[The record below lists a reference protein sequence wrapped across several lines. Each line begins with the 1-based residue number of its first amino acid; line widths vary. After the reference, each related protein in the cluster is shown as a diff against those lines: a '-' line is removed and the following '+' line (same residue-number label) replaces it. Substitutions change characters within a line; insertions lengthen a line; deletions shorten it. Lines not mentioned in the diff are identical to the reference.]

1 MSLRQLNLSAAI
13 LHYSLAVGFSI
24 YFNNINKKY
33 GNKKIKGVELSTR
46 DHKLVLSDISE
57 GCTSTTREEEKEG
70 HVVYCNT
77 EGGSGISADWV
88 SHEFQTIDI
97 KVIQGLLI
105 GFFIITGTFHL
116 FYYIGNAETSSS
128 KTTINNFYSKAIKNE
143 NNFYRW
149 IEYAITA
156 TMMLY
161 VIAYTS
167 GVKDTNVY
175 IMLFATNLTLI
186 SLGQA
191 VEVAVRDGKSW
202 WLPML
207 TSFLLLI
214 SEFAVIMRS
223 FWKRLKEV
231 NDYIKLPNH
240 PEGNVTDTKI
250 PSWLNIMIVVL
261 FVFFSCFGFV
271 SLYGAY
277 NHTSYDKIEKAYI
290 ILSFV
295 SKAVLA
301 SFVAY
306 GTGQR
311 QTDLNTMDN
320 KNNL

>member
-13 LHYSLAVGFSI
+13 LHYTLAIGFSV
-24 YFNNINKKY
+24 YFLQINKKY
-33 GNKKIKGVELSTR
+33 GNKQIRGVELSTR
-46 DHKLVLSDISE
+46 DHKLVITNIQP
-57 GCTSTTREEEKEG
+57 GNCTPSTKEEEKNG
-70 HVVYCNT
+70 LTKVCNDD
-77 EGGSGISADWV
+77 GSGVNALWISYD
-88 SHEFQTIDI
+88 FGTLDI

-116 FYYIGNAETSSS
+116 FYYIGNEQKSSS
-128 KTTINNFYSKAIKNE
+128 KTTIHNFYSNVIQNE

-149 IEYAITA
+149 IEYSITA

-175 IMLFATNLTLI
+175 LMLFATNVTLI
-186 SLGQA
+186 SLGQT

-223 FWKRLKEV
+223 FWRRLDEV
-231 NDYIKLPNH
+231 NTYLKLPNH
-240 PEGNVTDTKI
+240 PPANKIENAEI
-250 PSWLNIMIVVL
+250 PSWLNIMIILL

-301 SFVAY
+301 SFIAY
-306 GTGQR
+306 GTAQR
-311 QTDLNTMDN
+311 QTQTE
-320 KNNL
+320 

>member
-1 MSLRQLNLSAAI
+1 MSLRQLNLSAAL
-13 LHYSLAVGFSI
+13 LHYSLAIGFSV

-46 DHKLVLSDISE
+46 DHKLVLDDIE
-57 GCTSTTREEEKEG
+57 TGCVETTKEEEKNG

-77 EGGSGISADWV
+77 PGGSGIRADWV
-88 SHEFQTIDI
+88 SYELGTLDI

-116 FYYIGNAETSSS
+116 FYYIGNAQKSSS
-128 KTTINNFYSKAIKNE
+128 KTTINNFYSNAIQNE

-149 IEYAITA
+149 IEYSITA

-175 IMLFATNLTLI
+175 LMLFATNVTLI
-186 SLGQA
+186 SLGQT

-202 WLPML
+202 WLPMI

-214 SEFAVIMRS
+214 SEFTVIMRS
-223 FWKRLKEV
+223 FWSRLKEV
-231 NDYIKLPNH
+231 NDYLKKPNH
-240 PEGNVTDTKI
+240 PEGNVSKDTKI

-261 FVFFSCFGFV
+261 FIFFSCFGFV

-311 QTDLNTMDN
+311 QTADE
-320 KNNL
+320 

>member
-13 LHYSLAVGFSI
+13 LHYTLAIGFSV
-24 YFNNINKKY
+24 YFNRVNKKY
-33 GNKKIKGVELSTR
+33 GNKKIRGIELSNR
-46 DHKLVLSDISE
+46 DHKLVLTDIQP
-57 GCTSTTREEEKEG
+57 GNCVQSTKEEEKNG
-70 HVVYCNT
+70 HNTICNDD
-77 EGGSGISADWV
+77 GSGVSADWISYETGV
-88 SHEFQTIDI
+88 LDV

-105 GFFIITGTFHL
+105 AFFIITGTFHL
-116 FYYIGNAETSSS
+116 FYYIGNAEKSGP
-128 KTTINNFYSKAIKNE
+128 KTTLNNFYSNAIKNE

-149 IEYAITA
+149 IEYSITA

-167 GVKDTNVY
+167 GVKDTNIY
-175 IMLFATNLTLI
+175 LMLFATNVTLI
-186 SLGQA
+186 SLGQT

-223 FWKRLKEV
+223 FWRRLDEV
-231 NDYIKLPNH
+231 NTYIKLPNH
-240 PEGNVTDTKI
+240 PVENKIENAKI
-250 PSWLNIMIVVL
+250 PSWLNIMIVLL
-261 FVFFSCFGFV
+261 FVFFSCFGGV
-271 SLYGAY
+271 ALYGAY

-306 GTGQR
+306 GTAQR
-311 QTDLNTMDN
+311 QTSAE
-320 KNNL
+320 